1 MQCDACRKVSA
12 QARQR
17 HTSLSPV
24 PQQFRSIRASSGLA
38 VNHSVVEL
46 LPNDADPVTKRTMLA
61 LDGRGVSDNARPGL
75 PTSVAGRMLDVLGC
89 FSGPRVVLGV
99 TEIAVRI
106 GMPKSTT
113 HRMLSVML
121 RHGFV
126 RREGQRYRLAKRVF
140 ELSARAADPH
150 GLREAAI
157 PYMTELHHAT
167 GETVHLAVLEST
179 DVLYVQKVYGHG
191 STPCPTTVGGCNPAN
206 CTALG
211 KAILSRS
218 GDEIV
223 ERVLYGRLQRL
234 TNRSLYTPEVLGRC
248 VETART
254 QGFAVD
260 NEECRPGLAC
270 VAVPILDRSTGEA
283 VAALSISAR
292 TSRFNKPL
300 FAASLV
306 KAANNLSRVGVPL

>member
-1 MQCDACRKVSA
+1 M
-12 QARQR
+12 
-17 HTSLSPV
+17 
-24 PQQFRSIRASSGLA
+24 
-38 VNHSVVEL
+38 NHSVVEL
-46 LPNDADPVTKRTMLA
+46 LPNDADSMTKHVTLA
-61 LDGRGVSDNARPGL
+61 LDERGVSNSAMPGL

-99 TEIAVRI
+99 SEIAVRA
-106 GMPKSTT
+106 GLPKSTT

-126 RREGQRYRLAKRVF
+126 RREGKRYRLEKRVF
-140 ELSARAADPH
+140 DLGVRAADPH

-167 GETVHLAVLEST
+167 RETVHLAVLDST

-191 STPCPTTVGGCNPAN
+191 STPCPTTVGGRNPAN

-211 KAILSRS
+211 KAILSGS
-218 GDEIV
+218 GEETV
-223 ERVLYGRLQRL
+223 ERVLYGRLRRQ
-234 TNRSLYTPEVLGRC
+234 TNRSLCTAEALGRS
-248 VETART
+248 VQMART
-254 QGFAVD
+254 EGFAVD
-260 NEECRPGLAC
+260 YEECRPGLAC
-270 VAVPILDRSTGEA
+270 VAVPILDRCTGEA

-292 TSRFNKPL
+292 ASRLNKHL

-306 KAANNLSRVGVPL
+306 KAANNLSLARRR